1 MIQGPLVLQSHMAVG
16 IVWFLYAFTVPL
28 YQHCGYE
35 IPYLF
40 FLFPSASTHDFH
52 HEKSSNQMYG
62 KYGLMDYL
70 FGTDQLWRQHRLKVI
85 ASGNGNIKKLSTTM
99 KKD

>member
-1 MIQGPLVLQSHMAVG
+1 MA
-16 IVWFLYAFTVPL
+16 IMFVWYLYTTAVSL

-40 FLFPSASTHDFH
+40 FIFPPVTKHDFH
-52 HEKSSNQMYG
+52 HEKPSNQMYS

-70 FGTDQLWRQHRLKVI
+70 FGTDQLWWQQHQRATKLIVNSNQNSTHQHAI
-85 ASGNGNIKKLSTTM
+85 IKRE
-99 KKD
+99 